1 MQEIKK
7 LITGYQRFYKKYF
20 QEQPE
25 IYNSLFEQ
33 GQSPKFLVI
42 SCCDSRV
49 HPAQVMDTV
58 PGDIFVIRNVANLVP
73 VNEPDDKSHGT
84 SAAMEFAVKHLEV
97 KHIIVFGHSE
107 CGGIKSLME
116 ADHVNHDYAFIDPW
130 MEIAKSARD
139 EIIRTHGDK
148 EFSEQCILC
157 EKASIEVSMKNLM
170 TFPWIKERID
180 AGKLALHGWYFDI
193 DSGSLLGKQGDR
205 FIPVNEIE
213 IHQGDVS

>member
-1 MQEIKK
+1 MQEIKT
-7 LITGYQRFYKKYF
+7 LINGYQTFYKKYF
-20 QEQPE
+20 QDQPE
-25 IYNSLFEQ
+25 VYNSLFEQ

-97 KHIIVFGHSE
+97 KHIIVLGHSQ

-116 ADHVNHDYAFIDPW
+116 GNHGGQKYDFIDPW
-130 MEIAKSARD
+130 MEIAKSARNKVLQ
-139 EIIRTHGDK
+139 EQGDK
-148 EFSEQCILC
+148 EFAEQCTHC
-157 EKASIEVSMKNLM
+157 EKASIETSLDNLM
-170 TFPWIKERID
+170 TFPWIKERYD
-180 AGKLALHGWYFDI
+180 AGELYIHGWYFDI
-193 DSGSLLGKQGDR
+193 DSGSLLAKEGDD
-205 FIPVNEIE
+205 FISVKDLAISD
-213 IHQGDVS
+213 Q

>member
-7 LITGYQRFYKKYF
+7 LIDGYQRFHDKYF
-20 QEQPE
+20 VEQPE
-25 IYNSLFEQ
+25 VYNSLFEQ

-73 VNEPDDKSHGT
+73 VNEPDDKLHGT

-97 KHIIVFGHSE
+97 KHIIVFGHSQ

-116 ADHVNHDYAFIDPW
+116 GNHGDHKYAFIDPW
-130 MEIAKSARD
+130 MEIARSARNKVLL
-139 EIIRTHGDK
+139 EHADK
-148 EFSEQCILC
+148 DFSEQCTLC
-157 EKASIEVSMKNLM
+157 EKASIETSLYNLM
-170 TFPWIKERID
+170 TFPWIKQRYDE
-180 AGKLALHGWYFDI
+180 GKLFIHGWYFDI
-193 DSGSLLGKQGDR
+193 DTGSLLGKEGDE
-205 FIPVNEIE
+205 FIPVKDLVISNT
-213 IHQGDVS
+213 

>member
-7 LITGYQRFYKKYF
+7 LINGYQRFYKKYF

-25 IYNSLFEQ
+25 IYSSLFQQ

-84 SAAMEFAVKHLEV
+84 SAAMEFAVKHLKV
-97 KHIIVFGHSE
+97 KHIIIFGHSE

-116 ADHVNHDYAFIDPW
+116 GDHIGHDYAFIDPW

-139 EIIRTHGDK
+139 KIIQEHGDK
-148 EFSEQCILC
+148 DFSEQCALC

-170 TFPWIKERID
+170 TFPWIKERFD
-180 AGKLALHGWYFDI
+180 AGELFLHAWHFDI
-193 DSGSLLGKQGDR
+193 DSGSLSGKQGDR
-205 FIPVNEIE
+205 FVPVNEIE
-213 IHQGDVS
+213 INR

>member
-7 LITGYQRFYKKYF
+7 LINGYQRFYKKYF

-25 IYNSLFEQ
+25 IYDSLFEQ

-58 PGDIFVIRNVANLVP
+58 PGDIFVVRNVANLVP

-97 KHIIVFGHSE
+97 EHIIVFGHSE

-116 ADHVNHDYAFIDPW
+116 GDHIDHDYAFIDPW

-139 EIIRTHGDK
+139 HVLHEHGDK
-148 EFSEQCILC
+148 EFSEQCTLC
-157 EKASIEVSMKNLM
+157 EKASIQISLNNLM
-170 TFPWIKERID
+170 TFPWIKDRFD
-180 AGKLALHGWYFDI
+180 AGSLYIHGWYFDI
-193 DSGSLLGKQGDR
+193 DTGSLLGKQGDQ
-205 FIPVNEIE
+205 FIPVNELKNTC
-213 IHQGDVS
+213 